1 MNTTCTRCGA
11 TLRPGRTPSQCEHC
25 YPRFHHAATAGGEDS
40 GLIDIRALPGA
51 LGGPVRP
58 ITPIPGFGGL
68 ARPDPSAAPRPA
80 AHTPAPLVRPSQ
92 TPLHVLLG
100 VLVFGVVGLAGAV
113 VHSATRSPDPTVQV
127 IDVPA
132 HEPTPAA
139 ITDPPGD
146 VATKP
151 ATSTISAISTVSE
164 PGPAAPDTADV
175 APKAGPRKPSR
186 PRPGPDQPEITKQV
200 TKPIAKPEPVAAP
213 PPDER
218 ESVACLL
225 EGKCGSKPSPTS
237 PTSPTPAPTVGSDL
251 PAKLEPADISD
262 GTRAAKASATSRC
275 SALAKGGETV
285 KIKLSIAGP
294 TGAVLNTSPELDGGN
309 PSLASCCATEL
320 RAASFRAVQ
329 KPQMGAVVTLK
340 F

>member
-11 TLRPGRTPSQCEHC
+11 TLRPGRTPAQCEHC

-51 LGGPVRP
+51 LGSPVRP
-58 ITPIPGFGGL
+58 ITPIPGLGGL
-68 ARPDPSAAPRPA
+68 TRPDLSAAPRPV
-80 AHTPAPLVRPSQ
+80 AHTPAPIVRPSQ

-113 VHSATRSPDPTVQV
+113 VHSATRNPDPTVRF

-132 HEPTPAA
+132 DEPRPAA
-139 ITDPPGD
+139 IADPPD
-146 VATKP
+146 EVATKP
-151 ATSTISAISTVSE
+151 STSTISTISG
-164 PGPAAPDTADV
+164 PGPAETAD
-175 APKAGPRKPSR
+175 AAKKTGPKKPSR

-200 TKPIAKPEPVAAP
+200 TKPVAKPEPVAAP
-213 PPDER
+213 QPDER

-225 EGKCGSKPSPTS
+225 AGKCGNKPAPTGN
-237 PTSPTPAPTVGSDL
+237 TSPTPAPTVGSDL

-262 GTRAAKASATSRC
+262 GTRAAKAAATSRC

-294 TGAVLNTSPELDGGN
+294 TGVVLSTSPEQDAGN

-320 RAASFRAVQ
+320 RAAQFRAVQ

>member
-11 TLRPGRTPSQCEHC
+11 TLRPGRTPAQCEHC
-25 YPRFHHAATAGGEDS
+25 YPRFHHAATASGEDS

-68 ARPDPSAAPRPA
+68 TQPQLSAAPRQA
-80 AHTPAPLVRPSQ
+80 ARTPAPIVRPSQ
-92 TPLHVLLG
+92 TPLHALLG

-113 VHSATRSPDPTVQV
+113 VHSATRSPEPTVQF

-139 ITDPPGD
+139 STAPPNDGT
-146 VATKP
+146 TKP
-151 ATSTISAISTVSE
+151 ATSMISAISTVSG
-164 PGPAAPDTADV
+164 PGPADTADV
-175 APKAGPRKPSR
+175 AAKAGPRKPTR
-186 PRPGPDQPEITKQV
+186 PRTGPDLPAITKPV
-200 TKPIAKPEPVAAP
+200 TKPVAKPEPVAAP

-225 EGKCGSKPSPTS
+225 EGKCGSKPAPTS

-294 TGAVLNTSPELDGGN
+294 AGAVLNTSPELDGGN

-320 RAASFRAVQ
+320 RAALFRPVQ
-329 KPQMGAVVTLK
+329 KAQMGAVVTLK

>member
-11 TLRPGRTPSQCEHC
+11 TLRPGRTPAQCEHC
-25 YPRFHHAATAGGEDS
+25 YPRIHPAATAGGEDS
-40 GLIDIRALPGA
+40 GLIDIRAMPGL
-51 LGGPVRP
+51 LGAPVRP
-58 ITPIPGFGGL
+58 ITPIPGLGGL
-68 ARPDPSAAPRPA
+68 ARPDLSAAPRQA
-80 AHTPAPLVRPSQ
+80 AHTPAPIVRPSQ

-113 VHSATRSPDPTVQV
+113 VHSATRSPDPTVQF

-132 HEPTPAA
+132 QEPTPAA
-139 ITDPPGD
+139 ITDAPD
-146 VATKP
+146 EVATKP
-151 ATSTISAISTVSE
+151 ATSTISTISE
-164 PGPAAPDTADV
+164 PGPAAPDTAVV
-175 APKAGPRKPSR
+175 AAKAGPRKPTR
-186 PRPGPDQPEITKQV
+186 PRTGPDQPEITNQV
-200 TKPIAKPEPVAAP
+200 TKPVAKPEPVAAP
-213 PPDER
+213 QPDER

-225 EGKCGSKPSPTS
+225 EGKCGSKPAPAS

-262 GTRAAKASATSRC
+262 GTRAAKAAATSRC
-275 SALAKGGETV
+275 SPLAKGGETV

-320 RAASFRAVQ
+320 RAAQFRAVQ